1 MTSVTGRAFSGSREH
16 ESSHESDDVRIGV
29 PLPPSRARGVPERA
43 SGQARR
49 VTRSRASGPRSWNS
63 KLASERRA
71 DQEYCPIRKELAL
84 VMGASAGGIVVGLA
98 LIILGAL
105 KGNIPAILVGVLFL
119 AICIFLLIEGSR
131 RGWFQ
136 PQ

>member
-1 MTSVTGRAFSGSREH
+1 
-16 ESSHESDDVRIGV
+16 
-29 PLPPSRARGVPERA
+29 
-43 SGQARR
+43 
-49 VTRSRASGPRSWNS
+49 
-63 KLASERRA
+63 
-71 DQEYCPIRKELAL
+71 
-84 VMGASAGGIVVGLA
+84 MGASAGGIVVGLA

-131 RGWFQ
+131 RGWFR